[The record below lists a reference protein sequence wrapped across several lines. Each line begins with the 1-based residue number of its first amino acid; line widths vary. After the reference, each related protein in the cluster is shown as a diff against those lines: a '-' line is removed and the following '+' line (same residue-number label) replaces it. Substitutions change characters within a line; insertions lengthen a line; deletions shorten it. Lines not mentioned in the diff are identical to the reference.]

1 MRIPQGVVAARGQ
14 MWKEERVHTQHEREH
29 LCWDTRMEKVVVRQL
44 KKLQETYE
52 RFHLQSNWSSRTS
65 SNSLLH
71 FLATVSS
78 PCEHNGEVR
87 TRNPPACLFVFMCV
101 QDLYGSR
108 EVTTTSVC
116 APSWHPSGALID
128 IICMAINQ

>member
-1 MRIPQGVVAARGQ
+1 M
-14 MWKEERVHTQHEREH
+14 
-29 LCWDTRMEKVVVRQL
+29 
-44 KKLQETYE
+44 
-52 RFHLQSNWSSRTS
+52 
-65 SNSLLH
+65 
-71 FLATVSS
+71 
-78 PCEHNGEVR
+78 
-87 TRNPPACLFVFMCV
+87 FVFMCV